1 MFKELNETMP
11 KELKGNIRT
20 VSPTREYQLIE

>member
-11 KELKGNIRT
+11 KELKENIRMI
-20 VSPTREYQLIE
+20 SYQREYQLP